1 MLLFG
6 VKQVLL
12 QSIGS
17 SFGRVVCL
25 LRRWRGE
32 GLVFICLGFLFETIG
47 TLGDFFL
54 VEWSCMDLASV
65 FKGNREHP
73 SPLGLCQ
80 IKKSIYVTS
89 EKKANYRQVSVSN
102 AMLIALL

>member
-89 EKKANYRQVSVSN
+89 EKKQIIDKFLS
-102 AMLIALL
+102 AMQC